1 MKYTKAASVL
11 AVTMVAVGS
20 AASVAAAQ
28 TAQSG
33 AGMPTS
39 PSMSLNSGVQQL
51 VDAYNAHT
59 KPLDGP
65 VPLVNSAKDVAKKL
79 NDTRN
84 AEPMKLVEGAVRPAA
99 GSMLGGLPVGR

>member
-11 AVTMVAVGS
+11 AVSMVAVGS

-28 TAQSG
+28 SG
-33 AGMPTS
+33 AGVPTS

-51 VDAYNAHT
+51 VDAYNTHT